1 MTRPLLN
8 TAHLTVF
15 SRLGLPAS
23 THLGLLVTGF
33 CATLLAGCA
42 TTECPPCKE
51 AAKPAAA
58 VQIIKPLKLAAWA
71 DLPGWSDDKSLV
83 EAFPAQL
90 QSCSALGKKAGWQ
103 DACNAAKAL
112 NDSQRKDPAALRT
125 YYQKH
130 YKPYQLVQNDG
141 ADNGLFTG
149 YYEPLLQ
156 GAKEPTGKAR
166 YPVYGTPPDLLT
178 IELGDLFPELKGKR
192 VRGRLGDGNK
202 VIPYWTREQIES
214 NPSRMHAKTL
224 AWVDDAIELFFLQVQ
239 GSGRVQMP
247 DGSRLRIGYA
257 DQNGQPYQSIGSV
270 LIKQGALTKDTA
282 SMQGIQNWA
291 RSNPSQVQTLL
302 NANPSYVF
310 FRVLPT
316 DPNNP
321 DAGPPGALGVPL
333 TPGRSIAIDPRATPL
348 GAPVW
353 LDTSYPNSNK
363 PLQRLVLAQ
372 DTGGAIK
379 GAVRA
384 DFFWGFGAEAGKEA
398 GRMKQSGRMWTLLPP
413 AAVPAD
419 KVRD

>member
-1 MTRPLLN
+1 MTQ
-8 TAHLTVF
+8 
-15 SRLGLPAS
+15 SRTNS
-23 THLGLLVTGF
+23 THLTAFPGRGLLVGLGG
-33 CATLLAGCA
+33 ALLLIGCA
-42 TTECPPCKE
+42 TTECPPC
-51 AAKPAAA
+51 AAPEKPAPA
-58 VQIIKPLKLAAWA
+58 VQIIKPLKPASWS
-71 DLPGWSDDKSLV
+71 DLPGWSDDKTLT

-90 QSCSALGKKAGWQ
+90 QSCNALAKKTGWQ
-103 DACNAAKAL
+103 DACAAARAM
-112 NDSQRKDPAALRT
+112 SPAQQKDPVAIRHF
-125 YYQKH
+125 YQQ
-130 YKPYQLVQNDG
+130 YFQPYQVVQSDG
-141 ADNGLFTG
+141 APSGLVTG

-156 GAKEPTGKAR
+156 GATQPNSKAR
-166 YPVYGTPPDLLT
+166 YPIYGVPPNLLT

-192 VRGRLGDGNK
+192 VRGRLTENNK
-202 VIPYWTREQIES
+202 VVPYWTREQIET
-214 NPSRMHAKTL
+214 NPDRMNARTL
-224 AWVDDAIELFFLQVQ
+224 AWVDDAIELFFLQIQ
-239 GSGRVQMP
+239 GSGRVQLP
-247 DGSRLRIGYA
+247 DGSRLRVGYA

-282 SMQGIQNWA
+282 SMQGIQQWA
-291 RSNPSQVQTLL
+291 RNNPSKVQALL

-353 LDTSYPNSNK
+353 LDTTYPNTNK

-398 GRMKQSGRMWTLLPP
+398 GRMKQTGQMWTLLPP
-413 AAVPAD
+413 GAVPAD
-419 KVRD
+419 KVRN

>member
-1 MTRPLLN
+1 MIRPTSN
-8 TAHLTVF
+8 TAHLTAF
-15 SRLGLPAS
+15 QGLSLLKLLTAS
-23 THLGLLVTGF
+23 ASAL
-33 CATLLAGCA
+33 LLASCA
-42 TTECPPCKE
+42 TTECPPC
-51 AAKPAAA
+51 AAPEKPAAA
-58 VQIIKPLKLAAWA
+58 IQIVKPLKLASWS
-71 DLPGWSDDKSLV
+71 DLPGWTDDKTLT
-83 EAFPAQL
+83 EAIPAQL
-90 QSCSALGKKAGWQ
+90 QSCNALGKKTGWQ
-103 DACNAAKAL
+103 DACNAARAL
-112 NDSQRKDPAALRT
+112 TENQRKDPAAVRA
-125 YYQKH
+125 YYQK
-130 YKPYQLVQNDG
+130 YYQPYQLVQNDG
-141 ADNGLFTG
+141 TGNGLFTG

-156 GAKEPTGKAR
+156 GAKQPTGKAR
-166 YPVYGTPPDLLT
+166 YPIYGVPANLLT

-192 VRGRLGDGNK
+192 VRGRLTDDNK
-202 VIPYWTREQIES
+202 VIPYWTREQIEA
-214 NPSRMHAKTL
+214 NPGRMNARTL
-224 AWVDDAIELFFLQVQ
+224 AWVDDPIELFFLQIQ

-247 DGSRLRIGYA
+247 DGSRVRVGYA

-291 RSNPSQVQTLL
+291 RNNPAKVQTLL

-353 LDTSYPNSNK
+353 LDTSYPNTNK
-363 PLQRLVLAQ
+363 PMQRLVLAQ

-398 GRMKQSGRMWTLLPP
+398 GRMKQTGQMWTLLPP

-419 KVRD
+419 KVRH

>member
-1 MTRPLLN
+1 MTRPDFN
-8 TAHLTVF
+8 TAHLTAF
-15 SRLGLPAS
+15 RG
-23 THLGLLVTGF
+23 LGLLTATA
-33 CATLLAGCA
+33 CALWLAGCA
-42 TTECPPCKE
+42 TTECPPC
-51 AAKPAAA
+51 AAPEKPAPA
-58 VQIIKPLKLAAWA
+58 VQIIKPLKPASWS
-71 DLPGWSDDKSLV
+71 DLPGWSDDKTLT

-90 QSCSALGKKAGWQ
+90 QSCNALGKKPGWQ
-103 DACNAAKAL
+103 EACNAARAL
-112 NDSQRKDPAALRT
+112 SDKQRQDPSALRA
-125 YYQKH
+125 YYQK
-130 YKPYQLVQNDG
+130 YYQPYQLVQNDG
-141 ADNGLFTG
+141 AGNGLFTG

-156 GAKEPTGKAR
+156 GARQAGSRAR
-166 YPVYGTPPDLLT
+166 YPIYGVPPNLLT

-192 VRGRLGDGNK
+192 VRGRLTSDNK
-202 VIPYWTREQIES
+202 VIPYWTREQIDADPTRI
-214 NPSRMHAKTL
+214 NAKTL
-224 AWVDDAIELFFLQVQ
+224 AWVDDPIELFFLQIQ

-247 DGSRLRIGYA
+247 DGSRLRVGYA

-291 RSNPSQVQTLL
+291 RNNPGKVQALL

-353 LDTSYPNSNK
+353 LDTTLPNSNK
-363 PLQRLVLAQ
+363 PMQRLVLAQ

-398 GRMKQSGRMWTLLPP
+398 GRMKQPGQMWTLLPP

-419 KVRD
+419 KVRN

>member
-1 MTRPLLN
+1 MTRPNFLI
-8 TAHLTVF
+8 AHHTLF
-15 SRLGLPAS
+15 PG
-23 THLGLLVTGF
+23 LGLLAASLSAIF
-33 CATLLAGCA
+33 LAGCA
-42 TTECPPCKE
+42 TTECPPCAPE
-51 AAKPAAA
+51 KPVAI
-58 VQIIKPLKLAAWA
+58 QIIKPLKPANWS
-71 DLPGWSDDKSLV
+71 DLPGWSDDKTLV

-90 QSCSALGKKAGWQ
+90 QSCNALGKKPTWQ
-103 DACNAAKAL
+103 EACTAAKAL
-112 NDSQRKDPAALRT
+112 SDSQRKDPSALRA

-141 ADNGLFTG
+141 AGNGLFTG

-156 GAKEPTGKAR
+156 GAKEQNGKAR
-166 YPVYGTPPDLLT
+166 YPIYGTPPDLLT

-192 VRGRLGDGNK
+192 VRGRLADGNK
-202 VIPYWTREQIES
+202 VIPYWTREQIEA
-214 NPSRMHAKTL
+214 NPTRMHAKTL
-224 AWVDDAIELFFLQVQ
+224 AWVDDAIELFFLQIQ

-247 DGSRLRIGYA
+247 DGSRLRVGYA

-291 RSNPSQVQTLL
+291 RNNPAKVQSLL

-310 FRVLPT
+310 FRILPT

-353 LDTSYPNSNK
+353 LDTTYPNSNK
-363 PLQRLVLAQ
+363 PMQRLVLAQ

-398 GRMKQSGRMWTLLPP
+398 GRMKQSGQMWALLPP
-413 AAVPAD
+413 AAVPTD

>member
-1 MTRPLLN
+1 MNRPTSN
-8 TAHLTVF
+8 SAHLTAF
-15 SRLGLPAS
+15 QG
-23 THLGLLVTGF
+23 LGLLKTLSA
-33 CATLLAGCA
+33 CAILVLLASCA
-42 TTECPPCKE
+42 TTDCPPCKE
-51 AAKPAAA
+51 AEKPPAAA
-58 VQIIKPLKLAAWA
+58 QIIKPLKQANWS
-71 DLPGWSDDKSLV
+71 DLPGWADDKTLT

-90 QSCSALGKKAGWQ
+90 QSCNALGKKTGWQ
-103 DACNAAKAL
+103 DACNAARAL
-112 NDSQRKDPAALRT
+112 TDTQRKDPTAVRA
-125 YYQKH
+125 YYQK
-130 YKPYQLVQNDG
+130 YYQPYQLVQNDG
-141 ADNGLFTG
+141 AGNGLFTG

-156 GAKEPTGKAR
+156 GAKQPTDKAR
-166 YPVYGTPPDLLT
+166 YPIYGVPANLLT

-192 VRGRLGDGNK
+192 VRGRLTDDNK
-202 VIPYWTREQIES
+202 VIPYWTREQIEA
-214 NPSRMHAKTL
+214 NPGRMNARTL
-224 AWVDDAIELFFLQVQ
+224 TWVDDPIELFFLQIQ

-247 DGSRLRIGYA
+247 DGSRIRVGYA

-291 RSNPSQVQTLL
+291 RNNPAKVQALL

-310 FRVLPT
+310 FRILPT

-353 LDTSYPNSNK
+353 LDTSYPNTSK
-363 PLQRLVLAQ
+363 PMQRLVLAQ

-398 GRMKQSGRMWTLLPP
+398 GRMKQPGQMWTLLPP

-419 KVRD
+419 KVRN

>member
-1 MTRPLLN
+1 MIRPRIHS
-8 TAHLTVF
+8 AHLTAF
-15 SRLGLPAS
+15 RG
-23 THLGLLVTGF
+23 LGLLGTT
-33 CATLLAGCA
+33 ATALFLAGCA
-42 TTECPPCKE
+42 TTECPPC
-51 AAKPAAA
+51 AAPEKPAPA
-58 VQIIKPLKLAAWA
+58 VQIIKPLKPASWS
-71 DLPGWSDDKSLV
+71 DLPGWSDDKTLT

-90 QSCSALGKKAGWQ
+90 QSCNALGKKPAWQ
-103 DACNAAKAL
+103 EACNAARSL
-112 NDSQRKDPAALRT
+112 NDSQRQDPSALRA
-125 YYQKH
+125 YYQK
-130 YKPYQLVQNDG
+130 YFQPYQLVQNDG
-141 ADNGLFTG
+141 AANGLFTG
-149 YYEPLLQ
+149 YYEPLLK
-156 GAKEPTGKAR
+156 GAKQASGQAR
-166 YPVYGTPPDLLT
+166 YPIYGVPPNLLT

-192 VRGRLGDGNK
+192 VRGRLTDDNK
-202 VIPYWTREQIES
+202 VIPYWTREQIEA
-214 NPSRMHAKTL
+214 NPSRMNARTL
-224 AWVDDAIELFFLQVQ
+224 AWVDDPIELFFLQIQ
-239 GSGRVQMP
+239 GSGRVQLP
-247 DGSRLRIGYA
+247 DGSRLRVGYA

-291 RSNPSQVQTLL
+291 RNNPAKVQALL

-353 LDTSYPNSNK
+353 LDTTFPNTNK
-363 PLQRLVLAQ
+363 PMQRLVMAQ

-384 DFFWGFGAEAGKEA
+384 DFFWGFGADAGKEA
-398 GRMKQSGRMWTLLPP
+398 GRMKQSGQMWTLLPP

-419 KVRD
+419 KVRN

>member
-1 MTRPLLN
+1 MIRPRIHS
-8 TAHLTVF
+8 AHLTAF
-15 SRLGLPAS
+15 RG
-23 THLGLLVTGF
+23 LGLLGTT
-33 CATLLAGCA
+33 ATALFLAGCA
-42 TTECPPCKE
+42 TTECPPC
-51 AAKPAAA
+51 AAPEKPAPA
-58 VQIIKPLKLAAWA
+58 VQIIKPLKPASWS
-71 DLPGWSDDKSLV
+71 DLPGWSDDKTLT

-90 QSCSALGKKAGWQ
+90 QSCNALGKKPAWQ
-103 DACNAAKAL
+103 EACNAARSL
-112 NDSQRKDPAALRT
+112 SDSQRQDPSALRA
-125 YYQKH
+125 YYQK
-130 YKPYQLVQNDG
+130 YFQPYQLVQNDG
-141 ADNGLFTG
+141 AANGLFTG
-149 YYEPLLQ
+149 YYEPLLK
-156 GAKEPTGKAR
+156 GAKQAGGQAR
-166 YPVYGTPPDLLT
+166 YPIYGVPPNLLT

-192 VRGRLGDGNK
+192 VRGRLTDDNK
-202 VIPYWTREQIES
+202 VIPYWTREQIEA
-214 NPSRMHAKTL
+214 NPSRMNARPL
-224 AWVDDAIELFFLQVQ
+224 AWVDDPIELFFLQIQ
-239 GSGRVQMP
+239 GSGRVQLP
-247 DGSRLRIGYA
+247 DGSRLRVGYA

-291 RSNPSQVQTLL
+291 RNNPTKVQALL

-353 LDTSYPNSNK
+353 LDTTFPNTNK
-363 PLQRLVLAQ
+363 PMQRLVMAQ

-384 DFFWGFGAEAGKEA
+384 DFFWGFGADAGKEA
-398 GRMKQSGRMWTLLPP
+398 GRMKQNGQMWTLLPP

-419 KVRD
+419 KVRN

>member
-1 MTRPLLN
+1 MTRPN
-8 TAHLTVF
+8 FHTAHHTVF
-15 SRLGLPAS
+15 PG
-23 THLGLLVTGF
+23 LGLLTAGIA
-33 CATLLAGCA
+33 ATFLAGCA
-42 TTECPPCKE
+42 TSECPPCKE
-51 AAKPAAA
+51 AEKPAAA
-58 VQIIKPLKLAAWA
+58 VQIIKPLKQTNWS
-71 DLPGWSDDKSLV
+71 DLPGWSDDKSIV

-90 QSCSALGKKAGWQ
+90 QSCSALGKKPAWQ
-103 DACNAAKAL
+103 DACSAAKAL
-112 NDSQRKDPAALRT
+112 SDTQRKDPGALRT
-125 YYQKH
+125 YYQKY

-141 ADNGLFTG
+141 ASNGLFTG

-156 GAKEPTGKAR
+156 GAKEQTAKAR
-166 YPVYGTPPDLLT
+166 YPIYGTPPNLLT

-192 VRGRLGDGNK
+192 VRGRIADGNK
-202 VIPYWTREQIES
+202 VVPYWTREQIDAD
-214 NPSRMHAKTL
+214 PARMNTKTL
-224 AWVDDAIELFFLQVQ
+224 AWVDDAIELFFLQIQ

-247 DGSRLRIGYA
+247 DGSRLRVGYA

-291 RSNPSQVQTLL
+291 RNNPAKVQSLL

-353 LDTSYPNSNK
+353 LDTTYPNSNK

-384 DFFWGFGAEAGKEA
+384 DFFWGFGADAGKEA
-398 GRMKQSGRMWTLLPP
+398 GRMKQSGQMWTLLPP